1 MLTKLCICS
10 LSNPV
15 FLRKFQSCREFP
27 LLTEHSTTPSWSQR
41 GHSVV
46 CILQPS
52 YVSCAGSSM
61 LTCTSFNEWNTDTSV
76 HSCCLQAVR
85 APQSTPLEEKHQ
97 LSAERDLVNQAPS
110 SQWCS
115 QTCINVRAEAEEERW
130 TWRRSCGCKC
140 IWWEKMKAAVP
151 LTSMNNNLI
160 WCYIFARLM
169 WLISN
174 TFTHTDSKQL
184 FIRVLVKVE
193 HPSNYGCLLV
203 CKNNERLKQGKI
215 QTVWNEMDG
224 HCKTVPWSKFRIR
237 LSEHGE

>member
-1 MLTKLCICS
+1 MYCS

-15 FLRKFQSCREFP
+15 FYASSSHVVSSPCWPSTVLHPPDRSQDPAWSASSSLP
-27 LLTEHSTTPSWSQR
+27 LSAVLGRACWHARASMSETQTHECIHA
-41 GHSVV
+41 V
-46 CILQPS
+46 CQLS
-52 YVSCAGSSM
+52 G
-61 LTCTSFNEWNTDTSV
+61 L
-76 HSCCLQAVR
+76 HR
-85 APQSTPLEEKHQ
+85 APLEEKHQ

-140 IWWEKMKAAVP
+140 IWWEKMDAAIP

-160 WCYIFARLM
+160 RCYIFARLM

-215 QTVWNEMDG
+215 PTVWNEMDG
-224 HCKTVPWSKFRIR
+224 LWKTVAWGKVHIR
-237 LSEHGE
+237 LSEHAE